1 MTAVLLASLLLALFL
16 GSVRMSPADVLRA
29 LFGIG
34 EEKYSIIVRAL
45 RLPRILAAILAGVG
59 LSVSGLLLQSVT
71 GNRLASPNIIGVN
84 AGAGFAAILTL
95 SMFPRAVHALPFAAF
110 LGAFAATLLIVR
122 LAASIR
128 ASHISVILAGM
139 ALTAILNAGIS
150 FISLLEPEV
159 ITAYNDFSIG
169 GLSGVTAE
177 RLLVPAILI
186 VLSLALTAV
195 LAPQIS
201 MLCLGDRLAASLGV
215 RVSVIR
221 TVCLLCA
228 SASAA
233 AVVSF
238 AGLLGFVGLI
248 VPHIA
253 KRLVGIE
260 IRHALPAAALC
271 GAALVLLGDTLGR
284 TLFSPTELPVGIV
297 MALIGAPFFLI
308 LLLGGRRHA

>member
-1 MTAVLLASLLLALFL
+1 
-16 GSVRMSPADVLRA
+16 
-29 LFGIG
+29 
-34 EEKYSIIVRAL
+34 
-45 RLPRILAAILAGVG
+45 
-59 LSVSGLLLQSVT
+59 
-71 GNRLASPNIIGVN
+71 
-84 AGAGFAAILTL
+84 
-95 SMFPRAVHALPFAAF
+95 
-110 LGAFAATLLIVR
+110 
-122 LAASIR
+122 
-128 ASHISVILAGM
+128 
-139 ALTAILNAGIS
+139 
-150 FISLLEPEV
+150 
-159 ITAYNDFSIG
+159 
-169 GLSGVTAE
+169 
-177 RLLVPAILI
+177 
-186 VLSLALTAV
+186 
-195 LAPQIS
+195 